1 MAYGGRTPEGFTG
14 EWKFWIEDKAKRA
27 SNDDFEVPNY
37 NPDFVFDF
45 LEFLEGDPG
54 YQESLTRT
62 IALERPTGLFLSQ
75 KIIQAGGETTSRATL
90 VAELQKD
97 PGSQDRETATK
108 RYEDLYGN
116 ATSFCAEALYKDN
129 MGFSATDRSGY
140 YTGDG
145 EKLTPTTV
153 IAMVHG
159 VEMVRAIRLYGGEL
173 VLVNDTDPNVTSQAI
188 IPQSTLDSLNAR
200 PLDDSAWGPWG
211 EDLAKVSSMYV
222 KDDSVAAGYRV
233 KRASGVEAVM
243 TPKELTA
250 AKMISTWYRAERVPP
265 TCKGSPGE
273 IAFRAGEFIENRTAN
288 CINSTDPL
296 LEACVGGKSLHLQ
309 QQGAYYAGAFN
320 GAYLR
325 STPGAPLPTAYKNNA
340 NAVRI
345 AYMEFREDFVA
356 AMQHCHNGLIS
367 NEKNWNEAFAKLEN
381 VPDDMKKYHPN
392 FLKQFDATN
401 ADKSATIRSRIWR
414 VPGTGA
420 TESGEAADNWLAGGD
435 CAYCKCPGNNKKGGT
450 LDCGGVPIIDAVE
463 YSLQLMG
470 WGQGANT
477 SLQAV
482 VYHPVVTMGVTAQAA
497 LTTRLESAAIAVKV
511 GHGAY
516 AASHTTS
523 LHRTIA
529 PGKKTLLQFAIEKYT
544 EWLRYRCFYIEREDN
559 QFDETKYA
567 DLLKDPDAEFARVAA
582 ERQKNV
588 DRAKVRGDIAL
599 GIVQKAAFREQCF
612 MLSKVFSL
620 VNYKKVK
627 LDSVWGKK
635 LPYVLADT
643 YHKAGTAEE
652 PCVQLD
658 PKTDFTNASLQVD
671 GSAFGFMNLLTA
683 DPKMMPLYQAHHSQL
698 SMLQPLMRFFKVTED
713 TVNGEERTSEQEIDF
728 DAYETN
734 YPAIFDPQQMMK
746 SANQRGHGVGVK
758 SFDFTYDGSNPFA
771 VKKSI
776 KAKLVIFANSFDEL
790 MRIRGT
796 QKKPYRYVDLAL
808 KTGGPRIGDVV
819 PAGYRRGNSQENAS
833 EDPLDCIPISNGLG
847 GDQEAA
853 NLTSDLDPLDK
864 LNFRLKAVVGY
875 SPPPPLTD
883 QTFWHIDNRGNRIG
897 DYLSHGDTASSQYNS
912 IEAAVNSS
920 FVSLNLTPTTH
931 DFKFD
936 EMGRV
941 TFTINYLAYIEDFFD
956 DRHFNIFTD
965 LDIAKWMLFR
975 RLRMDKLKK
984 ACKSE
989 EINKIKEEEKD
1000 EVEDLKLESMKILTQ
1015 RLFNSGRVH
1024 YLNIS
1029 YAQLREW
1036 KSKGPYADMG
1046 DLSAVS
1052 GQSGLNITEAKDATA
1067 RIVQD
1072 AESKS
1077 KEAGDDDEG
1086 TAQSKRLFTKY
1097 VNDYKDQNIPY
1108 FYVADLVDTILEGID
1123 AYMSEEG
1130 MQAIIQDIS
1139 EKDGLPGTGKEF
1151 ITECDK
1157 AYEVYKLK
1165 KFAEQFRRYRTVLGP
1180 VEIVNPIDVSK
1191 SLFVNLGDIP
1201 VSIKYFNE
1209 WLTAKLLKKDRAVY
1223 TLPRFLND
1231 FFNHLLRNFLNN
1243 DTCFNY
1249 NIKQKI
1255 KLNQAALTDYCSL
1268 QDIALAD
1275 RMREAGTGAP
1285 GVPVDTLTS
1294 KTMAANY
1301 HRQRAGLG
1309 GLYVPLRLV
1318 PAPEGAATIVQAGGF
1333 GSEGQMRPPI
1343 LNISGP
1349 NSDNSRNIATA
1360 QGANGGIENETNYMV
1375 FYAGRSKPTELM
1387 RGHLPTDMRNGIMH
1401 YNQGQDVGI
1410 VKTIDLKKTSSP
1422 GLAEVRFEQDGY
1434 EGLEQLR
1441 VLYDATIST
1450 FCLPNVMP
1458 GQYLYVDPRG
1468 FSPSEGAT
1476 YGEKFD
1482 LTRFGIGG
1490 YFMAHKVE
1498 HSLGLGV
1505 AQTTIHAK
1513 WVAEVTKETAAPGA
1527 EVADPIPGNED
1538 ADPRDAA
1545 LVSKCSQHRLERKA
1559 AAAGGATMMHRT
1571 NTDNGAAADTVAT
1584 PPTE

>member
-1 MAYGGRTPEGFTG
+1 MAKGGRTPEGFTG
-14 EWKFWIEDKAKRA
+14 EWKFWIESSSRYDEA
-27 SNDDFEVPNY
+27 SDDGFEVPDY
-37 NPDFVFDF
+37 DPDFVFDF
-45 LEFLEGDPG
+45 FEFYEGMPG
-54 YQESLTRT
+54 YPDSLLRHYMASRPSTQADGAQEIVTRT
-62 IALERPTGLFLSQ
+62 GIDSYYAR
-75 KIIQAGGETTSRATL
+75 
-90 VAELQKD
+90 
-97 PGSQDRETATK
+97 TADD
-108 RYEDLYGN
+108 DLYGN
-116 ATSFCAEALYKDN
+116 PDSFCAETLYTDAN
-129 MGFSATDRSGY
+129 GQRITDRSGY
-140 YTGDG
+140 YWDQADFDAGDKMSSAKFARLVRGGSNTGEITTRGAFG
-145 EKLTPTTV
+145 EDVNKIAHLHRSPPIAEMTDVELQQAKLQSTWWVSARVPTPC
-153 IAMVHG
+153 AQLPNG
-159 VEMVRAIRLYGGEL
+159 VE
-173 VLVNDTDPNVTSQAI
+173 P
-188 IPQSTLDSLNAR
+188 IPF
-200 PLDDSAWGPWG
+200 
-211 EDLAKVSSMYV
+211 
-222 KDDSVAAGYRV
+222 
-233 KRASGVEAVM
+233 AVGQ
-243 TPKELTA
+243 TA
-250 AKMISTWYRAERVPP
+250 TNQR
-265 TCKGSPGE
+265 
-273 IAFRAGEFIENRTAN
+273 AN
-288 CINSTDPL
+288 CVDEADPAYV
-296 LEACVGGKSLHLQ
+296 ACRSGESLHPQ
-309 QQGAYYAGAFN
+309 KQGAYYLGAFN

-325 STPGAPLPTAYKNNA
+325 SAPSAPLPQAYRQNA

-345 AYMEFREDFVA
+345 AYSQFRSQFIA

-392 FLKQFDATN
+392 FLKQFNAST

-414 VPGTGA
+414 VPGEGA
-420 TESGEAADNWLAGGD
+420 VDSGEASDNWIAGGD
-435 CAYCKCPGNNKKGGT
+435 CAYCKCPSDNPEGGT
-450 LDCGGVPIIDAVE
+450 LDCGGVPVLDAVN
-463 YSLQLMG
+463 YALQIMG
-470 WGQGANT
+470 WGQGANA
-477 SLQAV
+477 SMDAR
-482 VYHPVVTMGVTAQAA
+482 VYHPVVTMGVPAQTALDRRKITANTGAA
-497 LTTRLESAAIAVKV
+497 
-511 GHGAY
+511 HGVY
-516 AASHTTS
+516 AAGAATS
-523 LHRTIA
+523 LHHIIN
-529 PGKKTLLQFAIEKYT
+529 PQGKTLLQFAVEKYT
-544 EWLRYRCFYIEREDN
+544 EWLRYRCFYIERQDN
-559 QFDETKYA
+559 QFDETKWE
-567 DLLKDPDAEFARVAA
+567 DFLKDPDAEYARVQA
-582 ERQKNV
+582 EKQKNI
-588 DRAKVRGDIAL
+588 DRANVRADIAL

-612 MLSKVFSL
+612 MLSKIFSL
-620 VNYKKVK
+620 VDYKKLK

-643 YHKAGTAEE
+643 YHKAGTAEA
-652 PCVQLD
+652 PCVQFD
-658 PKTDFTNASLQVD
+658 PKTDFTNASLQID
-671 GSAFGFMNLLTA
+671 GSSFGFMNLLTA

-698 SMLQPLMRFFKVTED
+698 SMLQPMMRFFKVTED
-713 TVNGEERTSEQEIDF
+713 TVNGEEQTSEQEIDF
-728 DAYETN
+728 DAYESN

-790 MRIRGT
+790 MRTRGT

-819 PAGYRRGNSQENAS
+819 PPGYRRGNSQENQD

-853 NLTSDLDPLDK
+853 NLTSDSDALDK

-875 SPPPPLTD
+875 APPPPLTD

-1000 EVEDLKLESMKILTQ
+1000 EVEDFKLESMKILTQ
-1015 RLFNSGRVH
+1015 HLFNSGRIH

-1029 YAQLREW
+1029 YTQLREW
-1036 KSKGPYADMG
+1036 KSNGPYADIG

-1072 AESKS
+1072 ATAQAE
-1077 KEAGDDDEG
+1077 EAGDDAEG
-1086 TAQSKRLFTKY
+1086 RAKSERLFTKY

-1123 AYMSEEG
+1123 AYLAEEG
-1130 MQAIIQDIS
+1130 MQAVIKDIT
-1139 EKDGLPGTGKEF
+1139 EEDGLPGTGKEF

-1191 SLFVNLGDIP
+1191 SLFVNFGDIP

-1255 KLNQAALTDYCSL
+1255 KLNQAALTDYCSP
-1268 QDIALAD
+1268 QGVALGE
-1275 RMREAGTGAP
+1275 RMREAGRSPA

-1294 KTMAANY
+1294 KTIAANY

-1309 GLYVPLRLV
+1309 GLYTPLRLV
-1318 PAPEGAATIVQAGGF
+1318 PVAGADSGASMVQAGGF
-1333 GSEGQMRPPI
+1333 GSEGQMQPPI

-1349 NSDNSRNIATA
+1349 NNDGSRNIATA

-1387 RGHLPTDMRNGIMH
+1387 RGHLPTDMLNGIMH

-1441 VLYDATIST
+1441 VLYDTTIST
-1450 FCLPNVMP
+1450 FCLPNAMP
-1458 GQYLYVDPRG
+1458 GQYLYVDPRS
-1468 FSPSEGAT
+1468 FSPSEGAA

-1498 HSLGLGV
+1498 HRLAPGQ
-1505 AQTTIHAK
+1505 AETTIHAK
-1513 WVAEVTKETAAPGA
+1513 WVAEVTKEGPAPGA
-1527 EVADPIPGNED
+1527 EVKDAIPGNED

-1545 LVSKCSQHRLERKA
+1545 LVSKCSQHREERKA
-1559 AAAGGATMMHRT
+1559 AAARGATMMQRT
-1571 NTDNGAAADTVAT
+1571 NTATGAAADTVAT
-1584 PPTE
+1584 PPTD